1 MIDAPVR
8 AAVKQAAMDRK
19 SEILAKLEQIQDQA
33 QLTLDEL
40 PLRLA
45 KDRLRLIIGL
55 ARYLSTAVELLED
68 DLQRGGQL
76 PRAGDREAV
85 GFDHHLSKPC
95 DPRGLLKLISAH
107 RLAILRV
114 R

>member
-1 MIDAPVR
+1 
-8 AAVKQAAMDRK
+8 MDRK
-19 SEILAKLEQIQDQA
+19 REILAKLEQIQDQA

-68 DLQRGGQL
+68 DLQRQAEL
-76 PRAGDREAV
+76 PYAENREPV
-85 GFDHHLSKPC
+85 
-95 DPRGLLKLISAH
+95 RGN
-107 RLAILRV
+107 
-114 R
+114 